1 MPFLL
6 WKVPCKRLICPPSK
20 QSHQVSCQILSSNR
34 VSMSVL
40 HSPVRYLQHTLVSYL
55 FKVFWSYFGRK
66 VVPGPSTAIIWNHN
80 FSCSEGHRRAGSR
93 VRLCEANGT
102 WSGNTTTCE
111 SKDLKKTQNLT
122 RPQSSMKG
130 KRARERVFQSPF
142 LPSHYPPLPPRASR
156 VDHWGRVRHSIPFA
170 IN

>member
-6 WKVPCKRLICPPSK
+6 WKVPCKRLICPPSQ
-20 QSHQVSCQILSSNR
+20 QSHQVSCQILLSNR

-55 FKVFWSYFGRK
+55 FKVFCSYFGRK

-80 FSCSEGHRRAGSR
+80 FSCSGGHRRAGSR
-93 VRLCEANGT
+93 VRSCEANGT

-111 SKDLKKTQNLT
+111 SKNLKKTQNLT

-130 KRARERVFQSPF
+130 KRERERESSSPLF
-142 LPSHYPPLPPRASR
+142 SFPITPCSRRA
-156 VDHWGRVRHSIPFA
+156 RHA
-170 IN
+170 